1 MAGPSWLMS
10 DLRAVLPALVA
21 ILIGFAHPSLAQDS
35 PDSDRSISE
44 KLPLFARNH
53 CVDLRDSAEQLFCG
67 DPALNDALTRQQA
80 AIEERLNRLPDRS
93 LAIEENAQWI
103 RARNS
108 SCGILGRDAIRFQ
121 DLDAIKA
128 CLLKETDE
136 RTAILRDP
144 SYDCLAANT
153 VAGALICSDPALAI
167 AEAELNDRVLAL
179 IARLKDDEAKDAIA
193 EYARW
198 TRERDRK
205 CNLAG
210 KDNVPLQ
217 ELSSSEPCLA
227 DDINRKAAELAAA
240 KDDPKRVFGR
250 RAGSPLPNA
259 DAVDLCVARIH
270 AANGCGE
277 FLRVNRVF
285 EIDTEIA
292 EQAALITAEVEMIV
306 VSPFAV
312 CSPVASSCTGACW
325 DPKSGKPRPSQ
336 ASRDSFAVAHR
347 IKIEKV
353 FAFGR
358 SDGSD
363 WRCNT
368 QALQPVDFGVAQ
380 SGP

>member
-1 MAGPSWLMS
+1 MAGLTPRISG
-10 DLRAVLPALVA
+10 LRAALLVLVA
-21 ILIGFAHPSLAQDS
+21 VLMALAHPLRAQDS
-35 PDSDRSISE
+35 SDADRSISE
-44 KLPLFARNH
+44 KLPLFAKNH
-53 CVDLRDSAEQLFCG
+53 CADLRDPAEQLFCG
-67 DPALNDALTRQQA
+67 DPALNDALMRQRA
-80 AIEERLNRLPDRS
+80 AIQERLNRLPDRG

-108 SCGILGRDAIRFQ
+108 SCGILGRDAVRFQ
-121 DLDAIKA
+121 DLDAIKD

-136 RTAILRDP
+136 RTGILLD
-144 SYDCLAANT
+144 SAYDCLAANT
-153 VAGALICSDPALAI
+153 AAGALICSDPSLAI
-167 AEAELNDRVLAL
+167 AEAELNGQVLAL
-179 IARLKDDEAKDAIA
+179 LAKLSEDEAKDAIA

-227 DDINRKAAELAAA
+227 DDINRKAAEIAAA
-240 KDDPKRVFGR
+240 NGDPKRLFGR
-250 RAGSPLPNA
+250 RATLPIPNA
-259 DAVDLCVARIH
+259 DAVDLCVAQIH
-270 AANGCGE
+270 AANGCGD

-312 CSPVASSCTGACW
+312 CSPIASSCTGACW
-325 DPKSGKPRPSQ
+325 DPKSGKPRPPQ

-347 IKIEKV
+347 IKVEKV
-353 FAFGR
+353 FAFGK
-358 SDGSD
+358 SDGTG